1 MVWNDSLACC
11 QEKYRSGEKKP
22 NNSQLQKKFITQSK
36 KTEDREWLSEVSAI
50 PLQQSLN
57 DLNRRGKRPFAPTN
71 FLNRLKVREKV
82 DQLNLLNLKVESQS
96 KLLGLHS

>member
-11 QEKYRSGEKKP
+11 QEKYRLGEEKP

-57 DLNRRGKRPFAPTN
+57 DLNQA
-71 FLNRLKVREKV
+71 
-82 DQLNLLNLKVESQS
+82 LL
-96 KLLGLHS
+96 